1 MHLRLQSRYRPASFK
16 QTGDSMIDYGAVKS
30 IEDDFKC
37 SPIDLEFCGLDRKD
51 KSIKFTWFNPADDRE
66 YYVTFGA
73 EELQQYIERV
83 KAQDPQADVAELQ
96 KGLDIHRNFF
106 AGPLSKAKQIV
117 FDGYEEK
124 ASTESLLALE
134 PTNRFYEQSGR
145 SNYIMMK
152 DPERNNFVRL
162 SAVELRDTVAAAREE
177 GYELPHFQQA
187 INMMERMAPPSLP
200 VKFGIIAASFGL
212 GVVVASNAIGAGIF
226 ALDEYYKEKAY
237 QPEKLAADPASPQAL
252 VQLERREVLSG
263 PLPQK
268 MGESIEVV
276 NLDGQTVTRITYRGG
291 GIPLAS
297 ATSPAWLQVCCG
309 LVNKTIYADQTQE
322 SAPESLPKV
331 AAAAASFNRVAGNGG
346 STDAAEL
353 HQAMLADWRAR
364 LAEQKARDTVARLMP
379 R

>member
-16 QTGDSMIDYGAVKS
+16 QTGDSMIDNGAVKS
-30 IEDDFKC
+30 IEDDFKS
-37 SPIDLEFCGLDRKD
+37 SPSDLEFCGLDREG

-66 YYVTFGA
+66 YYVSFGA
-73 EELQQYIERV
+73 EELQQYIERR
-83 KAQDPQADVAELQ
+83 KAQDPQADVTELQ
-96 KGLDIHRNFF
+96 KGLEIHRNIF

-124 ASTESLLALE
+124 ASIESLLALE
-134 PTNRFYEQSGR
+134 PTNRFYGQSDD
-145 SNYIMMK
+145 NYILMQ
-152 DPERNNFVRL
+152 DSERNNSVKL
-162 SAVELRDTVAAAREE
+162 SAVDLRDAVAAAREE
-177 GYELPHFQQA
+177 GYELPRFQQA
-187 INMMERMAPPSLP
+187 INMMERMAPSSLP

-212 GVVVASNAIGAGIF
+212 GVVVASNAIGAGKF

-276 NLDGQTVTRITYRGG
+276 NLDDKTVTRITYRGG

-297 ATSPAWLQVCCG
+297 ATSPAWLQVCFG
-309 LVNKTIYADQTQE
+309 LVNKTVYADQTQE

-353 HQAMLADWRAR
+353 HQAMLADWQAR
-364 LAEQKARDTVARLMP
+364 QTVARLMP
-379 R
+379 K